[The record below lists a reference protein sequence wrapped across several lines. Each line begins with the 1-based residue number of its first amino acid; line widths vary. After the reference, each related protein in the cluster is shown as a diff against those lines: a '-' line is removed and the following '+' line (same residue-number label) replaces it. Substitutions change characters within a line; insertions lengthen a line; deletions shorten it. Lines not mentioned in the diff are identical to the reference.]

1 MGLLNKLKTVA
12 TDAKL
17 NLQQPSG
24 NAQPSPAS
32 SLAASPFV
40 VAQHGQLFCQ
50 GRPYRF
56 VGLNAPE
63 LLDGDVNG
71 PFEYWHTFATLAADR
86 AFGRAVTR
94 TYTLRVGFD
103 LRDLKESYL
112 RWRFT
117 SQLDR
122 PPHWLTFGF
131 ARFALRSS
139 PRISEEGTSMG
150 GTLVGEIGNGTRSD
164 SK

>member
-1 MGLLNKLKTVA
+1 MGLFNKLKAAA

-17 NLQQPSG
+17 TRQQQSG
-24 NAQPSPAS
+24 TAISAQASTSTSPGAAPAS
-32 SLAASPFV
+32 SSTGPFV
-40 VAQHGQLFCQ
+40 VAHDGQLFCQ

-94 TYTLRVGFD
+94 TYTLRVS
-103 LRDLKESYL
+103 L
-112 RWRFT
+112 
-117 SQLDR
+117 
-122 PPHWLTFGF
+122 
-131 ARFALRSS
+131 ARSILSARVTALSS
-139 PRISEEGTSMG
+139 SELGQA
-150 GTLVGEIGNGTRSD
+150 LN
-164 SK
+164 